1 MVFLK
6 IRDITKAFN
15 KTIALNNVSF
25 EVKKGEFFTLL
36 GPSGCGKTTLLRI
49 IGGLLKPTKGHVI
62 LDGED
67 ITDWPPYS
75 RGMSMV
81 FQNYALFPHM
91 NVFENIAFGLRLRKV
106 SEDLI
111 KQEVKRALEIVNLV
125 GYENRMP
132 KELSGGEQQ
141 RVALARALVIKPKVL
156 LLDEPLSNL
165 DLKLRQR
172 MRKELKDIQKY
183 VGVTTIYVTHDQT
196 EALSM
201 SDRIAVMNAGR
212 LMQIGTPE
220 EIYDNP
226 KNKFVAD
233 FIGETNF
240 LEGVIKKL
248 TSEAIF
254 LEIKNGFIISLPPYV
269 QKSTSIYEG
278 KKIIVSVRPEYIKI
292 TNEKSYDLYGRII
305 SISYLGNILKYY
317 IELPSGDMIQ
327 MNEVRGTSELSHS
340 IGENVY
346 LKIISPINLIDE
358 VS

>member
-1 MVFLK
+1 MTFLE
-6 IRDITKAFN
+6 IRNITKAFN
-15 KTIALNNVSF
+15 KTVALNNVSF
-25 EVKKGEFFTLL
+25 EVKEHEFFTLL

-49 IGGLLKPTKGHVI
+49 IGGLLKPIEGHVI

-81 FQNYALFPHM
+81 FQSYALFPHM

-106 SEDLI
+106 SENII
-111 KQEVKRALEIVNLV
+111 KQEVKKALEILNLE

-141 RVALARALVIKPKVL
+141 RVALARALVIKPRVL

-201 SDRIAVMNAGR
+201 SDRIAVMNKGR
-212 LMQIGTPE
+212 IMQIGNPE
-220 EIYDNP
+220 EIYEYP

-240 LEGVIKKL
+240 LEGIIKRLMPEVIY
-248 TSEAIF
+248 I
-254 LEIKNGFIISLPPYV
+254 EINNRFIIPLPSSIQNLSSL
-269 QKSTSIYEG
+269 YEG
-278 KKIIVSVRPEYIKI
+278 KKVIVSIRPEHIKI
-292 TNEKSYDLYGRII
+292 TNEKSHELNGRIA

-317 IELPSGDMIQ
+317 VKLPNGDTIQ
-327 MNEVRGTSELSHS
+327 VNEVRGASELSHS
-340 IGENVY
+340 VGEIVY
-346 LKIISPINLIDE
+346 LKIIPPVNLIDE
-358 VS
+358 AS